1 MKLAPE
7 LSVSALASEDDVPM
21 SEVLV
26 DGRSTGSRLKG
37 AVLEAAVQRDHEYL
51 LFLTDD
57 VPFEELLR
65 VVLVDQAFRE
75 VESLRIG
82 GAYTTGHFSSL
93 ALEPPDAVRFR
104 FIGDT
109 TWRVMIARV
118 ARPHMPFVSDP
129 PGVRRSLCLKTRLLV
144 SGDPSREV

>member
-1 MKLAPE
+1 
-7 LSVSALASEDDVPM
+7 M

-26 DGRSTGSRLKG
+26 AGRGTGCRLKG
-37 AVLEAAVQRDHEYL
+37 AVLEGAIQWGDQYL

-82 GAYTTGHFSSL
+82 GPYTTGHFSSL

-109 TWRVMIARV
+109 AWRVTIARV
-118 ARPHMPFVSDP
+118 ARPHVPLVSDP
-129 PGVRRSLCLKTRLLV
+129 PGVRRSLRLKTRLVV
-144 SGDPSREV
+144 SGDPSRGGRKA